1 MKNDIIGS
9 EMGSGFEQPGGTPP
23 RRILRS
29 APPPGFASNLS
40 DYIVGGLVERGGG
53 YLFERGEG

>member
-1 MKNDIIGS
+1 MTLLGLKWAQDLNNRAAHPH
-9 EMGSGFEQPGGTPP
+9 EEFSGVP
-23 RRILRS
+23 
-29 APPPGFASNLS
+29 PPPGFASNLS

>member
-9 EMGSGFEQPGGTPP
+9 EMGSGFEQPGVTHP

-29 APPPGFASNLS
+29 NPLGFASNLS
-40 DYIVGGLVERGGG
+40 DYIVGGLVERGGR
-53 YLFERGEG
+53 YFFERGEE